1 MWQLML
7 ISKARA
13 LQLLHVKKARGW
25 HSWDDLPAGQQ
36 FEATLV
42 EQDEGL
48 GGCSHE
54 LCKGTDFTL
63 LKRALLLLLSFQE
76 EKFQG

>member
-1 MWQLML
+1 ML

-13 LQLLHVKKARGW
+13 LQLLRVKKARGW
-25 HSWDDLPAGQQ
+25 HSWDYLHSGQQ
-36 FEATLV
+36 FEATLE

-63 LKRALLLLLSFQE
+63 LKRALLFFPSFQE